1 MKYSTFLWFEDVLR
15 QNPPQAIRTDQE
27 LRWYR
32 ERYQRQWE
40 AFRRQHRR
48 NRALMLQVMNL
59 LDAHCAQAEYEQ
71 ELAFLLG
78 VQFGRDVGGV
88 DLLRPIY

>member
-1 MKYSTFLWFEDVLR
+1 MLR
-15 QNPPQAIRTDQE
+15 QNPPQAIRTDRE
-27 LRWYR
+27 LQWYQ
-32 ERYQRQWE
+32 ERYQRQWN
-40 AFRRQHRR
+40 AFQRRHRR
-48 NRALMLQVMNL
+48 NRALLLQVMNL
-59 LDAHCAQAEYEQ
+59 LDARCAQAEYEQ